1 MRACALLHGPHTSQ
15 RHTPRVH
22 TQQASTHT
30 ARDPWP
36 CSEGTCSERV
46 HAARDHEA
54 RVTSTALTDRR
65 RARATKAPGT
75 SERSKTSILAAR
87 WGVYG
92 TEEVSSGASI
102 KGRTGEEDE
111 GLVTDDGGGCD
122 GGGDGV
128 GREEDHDGGHEEG
141 GQDISGSRGATT
153 VEVITAT
160 KLRLR

>member
-1 MRACALLHGPHTSQ
+1 MVHTATHTEGPHTAS
-15 RHTPRVH
+15 VH
-22 TQQASTHT
+22 THSEG
-30 ARDPWP
+30 PLK

-92 TEEVSSGASI
+92 RRGLERRVDQR
-102 KGRTGEEDE
+102 KDRKRTRALCRRMTAADVTAAET
-111 GLVTDDGGGCD
+111 GL
-122 GGGDGV
+122 
-128 GREEDHDGGHEEG
+128 
-141 GQDISGSRGATT
+141 AAKKTT
-153 VEVITAT
+153 TADT
-160 KLRLR
+160 RRADKTSAAAEARRPWR

>member
-1 MRACALLHGPHTSQ
+1 MRARALLHGPHSDTHRGSTHSK
-15 RHTPRVH
+15 RPH
-22 TQQASTHT
+22 TQ
-30 ARDPWP
+30 R
-36 CSEGTCSERV
+36 GTLS
-46 HAARDHEA
+46 HAAR
-54 RVTSTALTDRR
+54 V
-65 RARATKAPGT
+65 
-75 SERSKTSILAAR
+75 LAAR
-87 WGVYG
+87 GYTQRGTTKQGSQAQRSQTGGVHARQKRLAPASARRPRSLPPVG
-92 TEEVSSGASI
+92 VCTAEEVSSGASI